1 MKEIISRHWSYL
13 PTGIVLGMLL
23 IVFWFLNQN
32 YLSLEK
38 GVVSSFLE
46 NPLPTFILIIL
57 GAHIGAFVSGEF
69 SIKVPL
75 TFEPLLFALVGGLII
90 GIGAVVAE
98 MSTHSVVLFSLSG
111 VFTLP
116 AFMITKGWIFIAFMI
131 LGGFIGSRLLIYS
144 LLKTRRFRREI
155 TVPHILKST
164 RNQRILFY
172 VLLAVFT
179 GSIPVIF
186 LQAQLTYTE
195 RTGLVLSMFLL
206 VLFGFIVERGTI
218 CMSSMLKEWFIS
230 HSAYVWRSVLF
241 TVMCLALLYQVGLEM
256 SLYEPIALEEFVANP
271 LLLMFGS
278 LLMGFG
284 FVFAD
289 GCFIGSLWKAG
300 QGNIINIFGILGLLT
315 GIGGTE
321 FIRNMFISQEG
332 DPTGIFSNFLT
343 SIANPLILLI
353 ILWVVGILLLIIF
366 KQKRYR
372 Y

>member
-1 MKEIISRHWSYL
+1 M
-13 PTGIVLGMLL
+13 L

-32 YLSLEK
+32 YLSFEK

-57 GAHIGAFVSGEF
+57 GAHIGAFLFGEF

-75 TFEPLLFALVGGLII
+75 TFEPLLLALIGGLIV

-116 AFMITKGWIFIAFMI
+116 AFMITKGWIFIVFMI
-131 LGGFIGSRLLIYS
+131 LGGFIGSRLLIIS
-144 LLKTRRFRREI
+144 LLKTRRLRREI
-155 TVPHILKST
+155 VIPQILKST
-164 RNQRILFY
+164 RNQRTLFY
-172 VLLAVFT
+172 LLLAVFT
-179 GSIPVIF
+179 ISILVIF
-186 LQAQLTYTE
+186 LQAQLTYAE

-230 HSAYVWRSVLF
+230 HSAYVWRSILF
-241 TVMCLALLYQVGLEM
+241 TVMCLALLYQLGLEM
-256 SLYEPIALEEFVANP
+256 SLFEPISLEEFVANP

-278 LLMGFG
+278 FLMGFG

-300 QGNIINIFGILGLLT
+300 QGNVINVFGILGLLA
-315 GIGGTE
+315 GIGGSE
-321 FIRNMFISQEG
+321 VIRNTFISRG
-332 DPTGIFSNFLT
+332 GNSTGIISNFLN
-343 SIANPLILLI
+343 SMANPLLLLI
-353 ILWVVGILLLIIF
+353 ILWVIGIMLLIVF